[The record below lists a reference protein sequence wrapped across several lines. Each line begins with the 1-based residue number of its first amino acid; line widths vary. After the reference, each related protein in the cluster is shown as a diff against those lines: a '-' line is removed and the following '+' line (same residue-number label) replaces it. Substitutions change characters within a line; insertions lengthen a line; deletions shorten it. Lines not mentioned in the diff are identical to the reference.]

1 MTEEKTHMNQVVI
14 TNKYLSFLSVN
25 SVKLQNAKLM
35 CINLLDFYTVTTKYQ
50 KEKLRKQPHLS
61 CIKRIKCLRINL
73 PKEVKDP

>member
-1 MTEEKTHMNQVVI
+1 MTEEKNHMNRVVI

-50 KEKLRKQPHLS
+50 KEKLRKQPHLPLHQ
-61 CIKRIKCLRINL
+61 KQ
-73 PKEVKDP
+73 

>member
-50 KEKLRKQPHLS
+50 KEKLRKQPHLQWHQMNK
-61 CIKRIKCLRINL
+61 ILRNR
-73 PKEVKDP
+73 PT

>member
-1 MTEEKTHMNQVVI
+1 MTEEKIHMNQVVI

-50 KEKLRKQPHLS
+50 KEKLRKQSHLP
-61 CIKRIKCLRINL
+61 LQ
-73 PKEVKDP
+73 PKE